1 MSTFSAQ
8 LLLDHYSTDTDA
20 LSLAQIFGVSRGTV
34 CRWRNR
40 PEESELSAYQADKY
54 ACRIGVHPAN
64 IWQNW
69 YSEALT
75 K

>member
-1 MSTFSAQ
+1 MKQFSAEI
-8 LLLDHYSTDTDA
+8 LLNEYGRDDNA
-20 LSLAQIFGVSRGTV
+20 ASLAEIFGVSRTTI
-34 CRWRNR
+34 CRWRNVPDR
-40 PEESELSAYQADKY
+40 SWLSAYQADKY

-69 YSEALT
+69 YSEAVT